1 LDVASTAAAGP
12 RGVKAGLQVR
22 GKAIGGN
29 SMFAFFAGL
38 ALLSASTLMYEVL
51 LTRLLSALCWYYLAF
66 VSVSVAMFGMTAGAL
81 LVQLRPDWFSPDR
94 VPLRLTQATFA
105 MAVSIPLTLLTSL
118 AVPVDVSYALETL
131 YSFLLF
137 SAVLAVPFFFSGI
150 GICLALTRIP
160 FSIGRIYATD
170 LTAASAG
177 CFGALWMM
185 RTIDAPSAILMTSA
199 VVFLGASAF
208 SAYSQD
214 RRFERRARIASV
226 GVLALAVLNSIS
238 LHGIQ
243 PIWSKGQI
251 DRRDDILAEVWN
263 PVGKVRAR
271 RLDFGPPAMKAPA
284 PTMPDVRVQQI
295 LLDIDN
301 DADTPVTQYS
311 GDLQALAF
319 LNYDLTSLA
328 PQLRAGGTAAIIGLG
343 GGRDA
348 LVCAVNG
355 FRHIVGIELNG
366 AIVRLTTGRF
376 ASFDGFR
383 QIPGFEVRQAEGRSY
398 LTRTNEKFDLIQ
410 ASMVDTWAATTAGA
424 MTLAENSLYTVEA
437 WRIFYEHLKPGGLVS
452 FTRWNRGPEAAQTY
466 RLFSLAW
473 ATLLSEGVSDP
484 GSHLAL
490 IGNGPLATVL
500 LNDEPFSSQDLDRMH
515 DMVTK
520 MQFRIMFLRGDP
532 TSIPEVR
539 NIVAAHSLRDLE
551 QLRNA
556 GLYDYSP
563 VFDSSPYFFNA
574 THLSKVPAL
583 LRQGVHGANLRALLF
598 VFGFLVAAAI
608 LVAAT
613 VLLPAWRG
621 SKRRT
626 GAMPAPIGAV
636 IYFIAIG
643 LGFILVEMGMMQQL
657 SIFLGH
663 PIYSLAVT
671 LAGLIFSA
679 GFGSLIS
686 DRLGLSSSAIS
697 RTPPLVAALSVTLYS
712 VAVLPVIHHEIAG
725 LFWQRALF
733 SLGLIAPCGFVMGF
747 CFPMGLRWMNRLGQG
762 DNLPWMWAL
771 NGAAS
776 VLATFAAVFISMD
789 AGIRMCLTI
798 GAVCYVV
805 AGLFLPARSAGVR
818 PARSG

>member
-1 LDVASTAAAGP
+1 MV
-12 RGVKAGLQVR
+12 
-22 GKAIGGN
+22 
-29 SMFAFFAGL
+29 AFFAGL

-66 VSVSVAMFGMTAGAL
+66 VSVSAAMFGMTVGAL
-81 LVQLRPDWFSPDR
+81 LVQLRPRWFPADLA
-94 VPLRLTQATFA
+94 PIRLTQTTFA

-118 AVPVDVSYALETL
+118 AIPVDVSYALETL

-150 GICLALTRIP
+150 GVCLALTRIP
-160 FSIGRIYATD
+160 LSIGRIYAAD
-170 LTAASAG
+170 LCAASAG

-185 RTIDAPSAILMTSA
+185 NTIDAPSAILVTSA
-199 VVFLGASAF
+199 VVFLSASAF
-208 SAYSQD
+208 AAYSRD
-214 RRFERRARIASV
+214 RRFERRAHVISAA
-226 GVLALAVLNSIS
+226 VLILAALNSIS

-251 DRRDDILAEVWN
+251 DRRDDILAEVWS

-271 RLDFGPPAMKAPA
+271 SLGLGPPAMKAPA
-284 PTMPDVRVQQI
+284 PSMPDVQVEQI
-295 LLDIDN
+295 LLNIDN
-301 DADTPVTQYS
+301 DADSPITKYI
-311 GDLQALAF
+311 GNLQDFAF

-328 PQLRAGGTAAIIGLG
+328 AQLRPGGTAAIIGLG

-348 LVCAVNG
+348 LTCAING
-355 FRHIVGIELNG
+355 FRRIVGIEVNG
-366 AIVRLTTGRF
+366 AIVSLTTGRF
-376 ASFDGFR
+376 AKFAGFS
-383 QIPGFEVRQAEGRSY
+383 QIPGLEVHHAEGRSY

-410 ASMVDTWAATTAGA
+410 ASMVDTWAATAAGA

-437 WRIFYEHLKPGGLVS
+437 WRIFYDHLRPGGLVS

-473 ATLLSEGVSDP
+473 ATLLSAGVSDP
-484 GSHLAL
+484 GSQLAL

-500 LNDEPFSSQDLDRMH
+500 LSNEPFSSQDLDRIH
-515 DMVTK
+515 DIVTK
-520 MQFRIMFLRGDP
+520 MKFRIMFLQGDP
-532 TSIPEVR
+532 TPIPEIR
-539 NIVAAHSLRDLE
+539 NVAAAHSLRDLE
-551 QLRNA
+551 QLRRG

-574 THLSKVPAL
+574 IHLSGIPAL
-583 LRQGVHGANLRALLF
+583 LRQGVRGANVRALLF

-608 LVAAT
+608 LVATT
-613 VLLPAWRG
+613 VLLPAWRAG
-621 SKRRT
+621 KGET
-626 GAMPAPIGAV
+626 GAIPAPVGAV

-643 LGFILVEMGMMQQL
+643 LGFVLVEMGMMQQL

-679 GFGSLIS
+679 GCGSLIS
-686 DRLGLSSSAIS
+686 DRLRVPSRAIS
-697 RTPPLVAALSVTLYS
+697 STPTFVVAMSVMLYS
-712 VAVLPVIHHEIAG
+712 VAVLPLIHRQIADP
-725 LFWQRALF
+725 FWERALL
-733 SLGLIAPCGFVMGF
+733 SMGLIAPCGFVMGF
-747 CFPMGLRWMNRLGQG
+747 CFPVGLRWMNRLGQG
-762 DNLPWMWAL
+762 GNLPWMWAL

-789 AGIRMCLTI
+789 AGIRICLAT

-805 AGLFLPARSAGVR
+805 AGLSLPARSAEPR
-818 PARSG
+818 PARSV